1 VLKETL
7 DRKQVH
13 LQPAK
18 WRVLYKNRREP
29 MGLRDALYRWR
40 LSHHRL

>member
-1 VLKETL
+1 MTL
-7 DRKQVH
+7 
-13 LQPAK
+13 
-18 WRVLYKNRREP
+18 LYKNRREP